1 MTPKLALCLL
11 LTISVAQGAELPIRQ
26 VILYKH
32 GIGYFQRSGQ
42 LGPNDSVQLDFNAA
56 EMNDVLKS
64 LTIQESGAGKVTGL
78 RYDSS
83 DPLDKKLA
91 EFPFKIGPGQPL
103 TAILDQLK
111 GAAVELKSGSETIRG
126 TLVSGRTVPGTE
138 QRPPSEQITLLTD
151 SGEFRN
157 VDLSAV
163 ASLRFQ
169 DTALQTQFAEYLKT
183 LHAARSRDKRS
194 VYIDSTGAQAREI
207 AASYMIPMPVWKSSY
222 RLIFPTTGEPT
233 LEGWAIVDNTT
244 GDDWSNVQLSLV
256 SGRPISFISRLYE
269 PRYITRPTAELPEDQ
284 AKAPVVYGGAIT
296 EEQEARLDEAFQE
309 RQMKM
314 NEPAAAGLMGA
325 REMPLNAREFVGGVM
340 PAAPSVI
347 AATATGGELGELFEY
362 SFSTPVT
369 VHKSESAMLPFLQEK
384 LTARKLLIY
393 SDPSSVNPLNSV
405 EITNS
410 TGKTLDGG
418 PITVYDANAYAGEAL
433 VETLKKGD
441 KRLLSY
447 GVDLGTRITTAFE
460 SQAQI
465 VREAHFQRGLLTTKT
480 AASETKTF
488 TIRNVDQQAKTL
500 IIEHPVRQGYKVLNQ
515 KPIETTATSYRFE
528 VKLGPDATE
537 KFPVIEERI
546 IEATIAL
553 SNLNPDVIATYV
565 QNKNISDAAR
575 AQLQQV
581 LDLKRQIAAN
591 DGEIQRTLTQ
601 INTIVQDQERI
612 RQNINSLNRVA
623 GQEQQVQSYSR
634 QLASQEAQLAT
645 LRDKLAQLQTKKTTL
660 ERQLNALLEKME
672 F

>member
-1 MTPKLALCLL
+1 MTPKLLLCLL

-111 GAAVELKSGSETIRG
+111 GAVVELKSGAETIRG

-138 QRPPSEQITLLTD
+138 QRPPSEQITLLLD

-183 LHAARSRDKRS
+183 LHTARSRDKRS

-222 RLIFPTTGEPT
+222 RLIFGTAGEPT

-284 AKAPVVYGGAIT
+284 AKAPVVYGGAI
-296 EEQEARLDEAFQE
+296 EEKDEEAQVAGAMGGVQPKAFPLASE
-309 RQMKM
+309 LM
-314 NEPAAAGLMGA
+314 AAD
-325 REMPLNAREFVGGVM
+325 RPLNARQFVAGVM
-340 PAAPSVI
+340 PAAPSAV
-347 AATATGGELGELFEY
+347 AMAATGGELGELFEY

-369 VHKSESAMLPFLQEK
+369 VRKSESAMLPFLQEK

-405 EITNS
+405 ELTNS
-410 TGKTLDGG
+410 TEKTLDGG

-441 KRLLSY
+441 KRLISY

-465 VREAHFQRGLLTTKT
+465 VREAHFQRGLLSTKT

-500 IIEHPVRQGYKVLNQ
+500 IIEHPLRQSYKVLNQ

-537 KFPVIEERI
+537 KFPVTEERI
-546 IEATIAL
+546 LEATMAL
-553 SNLNPDVIATYV
+553 TNLTPDVIATYV

-581 LDLKRQIAAN
+581 LDLKRQIASN
-591 DGEIQRTLTQ
+591 DGEIARTQTQ

-623 GQEQQVQSYSR
+623 GQEQQVQTYSR
-634 QLASQEAQLAT
+634 QLATQEAQLAT
-645 LRDKLAQLQTKKTTL
+645 LRDKLSQLQTRKTTL
-660 ERQLNALLEKME
+660 ESQLNALLEKME